1 MAANDMTTMSGLF
14 KKVYAKKLMNLIP
27 DGTKLL
33 KLIPFA
39 TAGERTGEDYNQAV
53 VLGLEHGVTFA
64 STLEDAFALNDA
76 IPGQIKQASVKGNAL
91 VLRSAMGYKTAAA
104 SMGSERAFEQATKFL
119 VGNMIRSVTKKLE
132 IQMLYGQVGYAV
144 VDSVAGA
151 VVTIKA
157 SEWASGIWAGAEK
170 MPIEIR
176 SPNGATSRGDG
187 VVKEVSFENKTVT
200 LVASIPGV
208 LQNDVIW
215 HKGAYDKE
223 FAGLHKI
230 ISNTGTIFGINAADY
245 SLFKGNTY
253 TANGPLTFA
262 VAQKAV
268 TKAVEKGLD
277 QEDVLLMVAPDSW
290 ADLMEDQAALRQ
302 LDQSYSTGKSENGS
316 KEIAF
321 YSQNGKIEVV
331 PSIYVKSGYAY
342 VLCVED
348 MVRIGSTD
356 VTFVTPG
363 RNEEIFLQLPG
374 HAGYELRLF
383 SDQALF
389 VASPAKNVLITGIT
403 PTA

>member
-1 MAANDMTTMSGLF
+1 MAANDLVTMSGLF

-33 KLIPFA
+33 NLIPFA
-39 TAGERTGEDYNQAV
+39 SAAERTGQDYNQAV

-64 STLEDAFALNDA
+64 DTLEDAFALNDA
-76 IPGQIKQASVKGNAL
+76 VPGQIKQATVKGNAL
-91 VLRSAMGYKTAAA
+91 VLRSAMGYKTASS
-104 SMGSERAFEQATKFL
+104 SMGSEKAFEQATKFL

-132 IQMLYGQVGYAV
+132 IQMLYGQVGYGV
-144 VDSVAGA
+144 VESVSGAGL
-151 VVTIKA
+151 VIKIEDK
-157 SEWASGIWAGAEK
+157 EWASGIWAGSEK
-170 MPIEIR
+170 MPIDFR
-176 SPNGATSRGDG
+176 NGAVSRG
-187 VVKEVSFENKTVT
+187 ETV
-200 LVASIPGV
+200 VASVDFETKSITTTTAVAGV
-208 LQNDVIW
+208 TAGDVIY
-215 HKGAYDKE
+215 HKGAYGKE

-230 ISNTGTIFGINAADY
+230 ISNTGVIFGIDAAQY
-245 SLFKGNTY
+245 SLFKGNLYPT
-253 TANGPLTFA
+253 NGPLTFD

-268 TKAVEKGLD
+268 VKAVEKGLD
-277 QEDVLLMVAPDSW
+277 SEDVLLMCAPDSW
-290 ADLMEDQAALRQ
+290 ADLMDDQAALRQ
-302 LDQSYSTGKSENGS
+302 LDQSYSTSKSENGS

-321 YSQNGKIEVV
+321 YSQNGKIEIC

-363 RNEEIFLQLPG
+363 RNEEIFLQLPNA
-374 HAGYELRLF
+374 AGYELRLF

-389 VASPAKNVLITGIT
+389 VASIAKNVLISGIV

>member
-1 MAANDMTTMSGLF
+1 MAANDMVTMSGLF

-39 TAGERTGEDYNQAV
+39 SAAERTGADYNQAV

-64 STLEDAFALNDA
+64 DTLEDAFALNDA
-76 IPGQIKQASVKGNAL
+76 IPGQIKQATVKGNAL
-91 VLRSAMGYKTAAA
+91 VLRSAMGYKTAQS
-104 SMGSERAFEQATKFL
+104 SMGSEKAFEQATKFL

-132 IQMLYGQVGYAV
+132 IQMLYGQVGYGKVA
-144 VDSVAGA
+144 SVASA
-151 VVTIKA
+151 VVTITSA
-157 SEWASGIWAGAEK
+157 EWASGIWAGAEK
-170 MPIEIR
+170 MPVEIR
-176 SPNGATSRGDG
+176 SADGLTSRGTS
-187 VVKEVSFENKTVT
+187 VVKEVNFENKTIT
-200 LVASIPGV
+200 LDAAIAGV
-208 LQNDVIW
+208 IATDVIW
-215 HKGAYDKE
+215 HKGAYGKE

-230 ISNTGTIFGINAADY
+230 ITNTGTIFGINAADY
-245 SLFKGNTY
+245 SLFKGNEY
-253 TANGPLTFA
+253 NAAGPLTFD

-277 QEDVLLMVAPDSW
+277 QEDVLLLVAPDSW
-290 ADLMEDQAALRQ
+290 ADLMDDQAALRQ
-302 LDQSYSTGKSENGS
+302 LDQSYSSGKSENGS

-389 VASPAKNVLITGIT
+389 CATPAKNVLIKGVV